1 VFWATTRHVF
11 PSATPFR
18 FLLTTTTPFHPRH
31 PTRSPPQTRVRERF
45 PVPMDSPRRASASSG
60 PPPPIP
66 RRNPSRP
73 SLRAS
78 ISGASVDSHNSPL
91 SSSLASPPADRS
103 PLHLEHPPIS
113 RANSTF
119 LFGGSSAGATTGA
132 TTRTAA
138 GTESPSPNLNP
149 SPNLR
154 LATGFASVRVGI
166 GSPILDFRSS
176 KGRREGSGGSA
187 SPSTVSLTD
196 DQRDPSTSRLSS
208 RSSRHVT
215 STESKVI
222 NGVID
227 RVSGLPSPPGTESDI
242 APPSSS
248 PSKLP
253 NSIAPLR
260 TSGRSSANLSPH
272 RTPSLASSSSTPRR
286 LRPKASPS
294 LSRSSSSS
302 SALLASP
309 AHSTPNHQRA
319 TSHGN
324 GNGMAGGWPR
334 SVSPLKPPA
343 HTRSPS
349 APSPQKERRSS
360 KRMSGSWENGFGEDP
375 SREERFPRIGS
386 AGASLDDRIRE
397 AEEKIKRATARRS
410 RPSTAETKSPESP
423 RGELRKH
430 DSYRSAQSP
439 VVASAST
446 LRRSATLSSTTRSN
460 EEEVDSP
467 DRRDRTLRMHNGTPA
482 RDSEQERSGGSSGSG
497 KRKPLPSEFRQG
509 SLVSLHTFRHRQH

>member
-1 VFWATTRHVF
+1 
-11 PSATPFR
+11 
-18 FLLTTTTPFHPRH
+18 
-31 PTRSPPQTRVRERF
+31 
-45 PVPMDSPRRASASSG
+45 MDSPRKASASSA

-91 SSSLASPPADRS
+91 SSSLTSPPADRS
-103 PLHLEHPPIS
+103 PLHLDHPPIS
-113 RANSTF
+113 RGNSGF
-119 LFGGSSAGATTGA
+119 LFGGSGAGAGA
-132 TTRTAA
+132 ATRTSA

-196 DQRDPSTSRLSS
+196 DQRDPSTSRRSS

-215 STESKVI
+215 PTESKVI

-242 APPSSS
+242 GPPSSS

-253 NSIAPLR
+253 NVIAPLR

-272 RTPSLASSSSTPRR
+272 RTPSLTSSSSTPRR

-319 TSHGN
+319 TSNGN
-324 GNGMAGGWPR
+324 GNGGWPR
-334 SVSPLKPPA
+334 SISPVKPPA

-349 APSPQKERRSS
+349 APSPQMERRSS
-360 KRMSGSWENGFGEDP
+360 KRMSGSWENGFVEDP
-375 SREERFPRIGS
+375 RREERSPRIGS

-397 AEEKIKRATARRS
+397 AEEKIKNATARRS

-423 RGELRKH
+423 RGELRRH
-430 DSYRSAQSP
+430 DSYRSAQSH
-439 VVASAST
+439 VVASTST

-460 EEEVDSP
+460 GEEADTP

-497 KRKPLPSEFRQG
+497 KRKPLPSEFRQS
-509 SLVSLHTFRHRQH
+509 SLVSLHTSHHRQH